1 MTKFNIHSIDHEV
14 PYASF
19 EGDVG
24 SVGGLLYFCGNT
36 TKEDTLQVQW
46 LVIGKHTLHPGFIVH
61 VDCKRSVGKQRKMR
75 KWIITH
81 NKTSS
86 TGVCYFITKT
96 NANLPASLS
105 MRSVCSLPSFSVPC
119 SGLLVACRRLWLPVD
134 TTTSSEPLVSMTER

>member
-1 MTKFNIHSIDHEV
+1 MHPLKGMLALLEVCSTSAGIPPRKIRCKFNGWSLGSTPCIL
-14 PYASF
+14 ASSSTWTAK
-19 EGDVG
+19 D
-24 SVGGLLYFCGNT
+24 LLEN
-36 TKEDTLQVQW
+36 KN
-46 LVIGKHTLHPGFIVH
+46 
-61 VDCKRSVGKQRKMR
+61 SKMR

-119 SGLLVACRRLWLPVD
+119 SGRLVACRRLWLPVD